1 MIKQKF
7 LKNASGKLNP
17 ALKALT
23 RNEKLSKAICKSLS
37 KSFVFFQYVNLSKPV
52 PVSAHIQIC
61 FLFVGTIYAHW
72 NYLIFLMF
80 TCAEKNSKSQ
90 TMIDKQM
97 ILVND
102 LIYYLIF
109 ITYVPLVILRVL
121 PVFQFKLLDFL
132 FDTKCKLVYT
142 DGTQMAKNFR
152 SFTLGV
158 FKRAVEGVLIRKPL
172 VKGLEISSLLATV
185 SNNGAVNKLN
195 VTELGLSLESR
206 PPTMQPK
213 VEFFYI

>member
-1 MIKQKF
+1 MLVKKF
-7 LKNASGKLNP
+7 CVLP
-17 ALKALT
+17 
-23 RNEKLSKAICKSLS
+23 ICEP
-37 KSFVFFQYVNLSKPV
+37 FQ
-52 PVSAHIQIC
+52 
-61 FLFVGTIYAHW
+61 
-72 NYLIFLMF
+72 
-80 TCAEKNSKSQ
+80 TCASKCSYSNLFSFHWYHICTLKLLNLFNVHLCRKNSKSQ
-90 TMIDKQM
+90 TKIDKQM
-97 ILVND
+97 LVVDD

-121 PVFQFKLLDFL
+121 PVFQFELLDFL

-158 FKRAVEGVLIRKPL
+158 FKRAVEGVSVRKPL
-172 VKGLEISSLLATV
+172 IKGLEISSLLATV